1 MLVVLNLRE
10 NRMKGI
16 SLIICSLEVTL
27 CLAFEVVS
35 ILAVSLSALLT
46 NWVLKYK
53 VNWLKL
59 MSRYREKIGV

>member
-16 SLIICSLEVTL
+16 SLIIFNLEVTL
-27 CLAFEVVS
+27 CLAFEVVG

-46 NWVLKYK
+46 NWILKYK
-53 VNWLKL
+53 VSLTFAT
-59 MSRYREKIGV
+59 G